1 MEQVLYDSGALIAI
15 GRSHNSAKV
24 EDHLVRLDR
33 GDHIIVPAPVA
44 AQVMRDPQSSG
55 PVNDHSSELRHR
67 PLRGE

>member
-44 AQVMRDPQSSG
+44 AQVIA
-55 PVNDHSSELRHR
+55 R
-67 PLRGE
+67 PAVVRPG